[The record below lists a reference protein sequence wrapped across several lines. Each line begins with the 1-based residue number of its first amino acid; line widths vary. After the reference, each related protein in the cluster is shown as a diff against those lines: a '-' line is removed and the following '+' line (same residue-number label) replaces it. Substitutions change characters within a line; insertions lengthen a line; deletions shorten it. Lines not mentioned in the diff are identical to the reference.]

1 MSSSTLPVTRAVA
14 ITVSSATSA
23 QLLQR
28 AARLGLDLLAD
39 VLDPALA
46 LGLEL
51 LAQPLALG
59 LAYASRLA
67 QDLLGLPARVVHQRP
82 MLLEQAASPRGRGRP
97 RRGTRGSAA
106 AARR

>member
-1 MSSSTLPVTRAVA
+1 MIGVVEHLAGHPCRDYGQLGYLC
-14 ITVSSATSA
+14 A

-67 QDLLGLPARVVHQRP
+67 Q
-82 MLLEQAASPRGRGRP
+82 
-97 RRGTRGSAA
+97 
-106 AARR
+106 